1 MNGRR
6 AGRDAQ
12 HGLNNTAASLL
23 GFLHERSMTG
33 WDLVT
38 AAQELMGGFW
48 SLTRSQVYR
57 ELSAMAA
64 SGLVEELERG
74 KRDRRPY
81 AITDAGRQAFAAWSA
96 VVPAEEAVRFPLL
109 LMLTLGRHVAPAHL
123 VAAIEHHRAVHERRL
138 AEYEDEF
145 QGTEDP
151 YAIATLSF
159 GIHYER
165 AVLSWFDDLPD
176 EITADGAPR
185 EGFHSDASRARE
197 DGADLRT
204 TGTAGH
210 APP

>member
-6 AGRDAQ
+6 ASQDAQ

-23 GFLHERSMTG
+23 GFLHERPMTG
-33 WDLVT
+33 WDLVA
-38 AAQELMGGFW
+38 AAQQLMGDFW
-48 SLTRSQVYR
+48 SITRSQVYR

-109 LMLTLGRHVAPAHL
+109 LMLTLGRHVAREHL
-123 VAAIEHHRAVHERRL
+123 VAAVEHHRALHEERL
-138 AEYEDEF
+138 AEYEDHV
-145 QGTEDP
+145 QGTGDP
-151 YAIATLSF
+151 YAVATLNF

-165 AVLSWFDDLPD
+165 AVLAWFDDLPD
-176 EITADGAPR
+176 EITTGGTPR
-185 EGFHSDASRARE
+185 E
-197 DGADLRT
+197 
-204 TGTAGH
+204 
-210 APP
+210 